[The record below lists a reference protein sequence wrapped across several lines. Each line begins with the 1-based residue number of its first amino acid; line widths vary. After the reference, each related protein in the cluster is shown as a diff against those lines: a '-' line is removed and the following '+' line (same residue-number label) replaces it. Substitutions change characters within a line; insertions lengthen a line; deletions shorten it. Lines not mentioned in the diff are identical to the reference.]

1 MGFLHNFSRFDSPD
15 NILAYAGRSPS
26 TYQSGQVNSCYSH
39 ICFNSVSPAQRYTQ
53 NLGKVPDIK
62 APAPHYRF

>member
-62 APAPHYRF
+62 APAPHHRF